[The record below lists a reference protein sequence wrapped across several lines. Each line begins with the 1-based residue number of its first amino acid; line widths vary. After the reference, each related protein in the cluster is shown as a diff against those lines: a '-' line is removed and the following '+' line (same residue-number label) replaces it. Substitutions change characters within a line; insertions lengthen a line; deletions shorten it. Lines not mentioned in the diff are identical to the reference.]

1 MQNLFAIVRVSEN
14 AFELDIGTDM
24 KGNVLVQRF
33 SKKPSHSQRLSRAAF
48 LELNDLVP
56 PLR

>member
-14 AFELDIGTDM
+14 AFELDIGTGM
-24 KGNVLVQRF
+24 KGIVLVQRF
-33 SKKPSHSQRLSRAAF
+33 SKKLSYSQRLSRAAF